1 MKATFEAHRQGGLW
15 KDHCD
20 KFSTVTTVTVVQEEH
35 EMPEML
41 NGRYFERCDNLS
53 PEKCV
58 TVPGIDEPK
67 VGLCG
72 EPTLSHDEQP
82 DTTAAD
88 KDHSVTE
95 YPDLSNDANLPLRRL
110 DEAKL
115 LGHFCSVVL
124 NRLRDCESRTE
135 DWKQIVLDYN
145 RGLLVPELYQ
155 IRDKRCEETVQPD
168 SHSCQLL
175 EPE

>member
-1 MKATFEAHRQGGLW
+1 MKATFEAHRQGDLW

-20 KFSTVTTVTVVQEEH
+20 KLGTVTTVTVDREEH

-41 NGRYFERCDNLS
+41 SGRDFERCDKSS

-72 EPTLSHDEQP
+72 EPTLSQDGHQ
-82 DTTAAD
+82 DTIAED
-88 KDHSVTE
+88 KVHSVTE
-95 YPDLSNDANLPLRRL
+95 YPDLSKDANLPLRRL
-110 DEAKL
+110 EEAKL
-115 LGHFCSVVL
+115 LGYFCSVVL

-135 DWKQIVLDYN
+135 EWKQIVLDYN
-145 RGLLVPELYQ
+145 NGLL
-155 IRDKRCEETVQPD
+155 
-168 SHSCQLL
+168 
-175 EPE
+175 